1 MMMMLSMMM
10 MIGTRYCIAYICVV
24 SPRWSPQSPPPM
36 LPCVHH
42 SDLLVALL
50 LLLELVEDVA
60 DAGILH
66 MYQTVGRALD
76 QMALLDDQAN
86 TAVGAVVV
94 VVILLVDEGPAIIE
108 LGFHLV
114 GKSHSFL
121 LRLDVPR
128 RCHCVGLP
136 RNLHLCLLDI
146 GIVCVWMCRVQGL
159 VQLIVCNAMQIK
171 IP

>member
-1 MMMMLSMMM
+1 
-10 MIGTRYCIAYICVV
+10 
-24 SPRWSPQSPPPM
+24 M

-76 QMALLDDQAN
+76 QMALLDDQAK

-94 VVILLVDEGPAIIE
+94 VVILLVDEGPAIIQ

-121 LRLDVPR
+121 LRHHHLDVPR
-128 RCHCVGLP
+128 RHRCAP
-136 RNLHLCLLDI
+136 RNLHLYFLDI
-146 GIVCVWMCRVQGL
+146 VRV
-159 VQLIVCNAMQIK
+159 
-171 IP
+171 